1 MTQSPEWLA
10 MTASRSDTLKR
21 PITTKNT
28 TTTNS
33 IPKLMK
39 WNFNSLPD
47 TARDVLACYADK
59 TGGPV
64 FYEPVRLNLKGDA
77 LLAPDRWTLIAW
89 ADFPRCFEDD
99 KGRRIAHHPLT
110 IEGLKQ

>member
-1 MTQSPEWLA
+1 MTPSPAWQA
-10 MTASRSDTLKR
+10 TTASHSATSKKL
-21 PITTKNT
+21 ITTRST
-28 TTTNS
+28 TTTNTN
-33 IPKLMK
+33 PKLMK
-39 WNFNSLPD
+39 WNYNSLPD

-64 FYEPVRLNLKGDA
+64 FYERVRLNLKGDA

>member
-1 MTQSPEWLA
+1 MTLNPEWPA
-10 MTASRSDTLKR
+10 TTASRLDTSRR
-21 PITTKNT
+21 PTTTKNT
-28 TTTNS
+28 TTINS
-33 IPKLMK
+33 NPKLMK

-64 FYEPVRLNLKGDA
+64 FYERVRLNLKGDA

-99 KGRRIAHHPLT
+99 KGRRIVHHPLT
-110 IEGLKQ
+110 IEGLKP